1 MNKWYLSQ
9 LVRYSPHQ
17 SEAEVRCIGTKVPKA
32 FYHVAPFWHYSG
44 ALNANLGGS
53 LRHSALEIR
62 KKVWWFGWF
71 IWGPNLHS
79 TTRYYSYIQIVSFQ
93 TKLFFENFDLLCA
106 PFCCG
111 VCNCVLQ
118 MMMPYSKGWFLFTII
133 TTTTTWYGWI
143 FFFSHSSCSSSS
155 SSISS
160 HS

>member
-1 MNKWYLSQ
+1 MNKWHLIQ
-9 LVRYSPHQ
+9 LVPSYSPHQ

-53 LRHSALEIR
+53 LRHSALKI
-62 KKVWWFGWF
+62 KKNSVM
-71 IWGPNLHS
+71 IWLHIGQ
-79 TTRYYSYIQIVSFQ
+79 YW
-93 TKLFFENFDLLCA
+93 TKHTIHFKLNFFFENFDLLCA